1 MTWSAGSTAITP
13 VVERAPTSAAPSVTA
28 AHVSRPIGSAT
39 TLSFGSLGNCF
50 RTSATCAVLVMMK
63 MFLAGTSGSTRST
76 ASCKKD
82 FLPSRASSCLGIFSR
97 LNGQKRSPRP
107 PAMMMTKR
115 FFRSVL
121 VFMLLFCQR
130 VRVKLTT
137 WKSLWQA
144 RGERFSNNLPVVS
157 QNRKVELTCPT
168 TSFNNRT
175 VFSINFRFGWQHS
188 ANLTT
193 H

>member
-1 MTWSAGSTAITP
+1 MSKESDKICWNFFASGMTWSAGSTAITP

-39 TLSFGSLGNCF
+39 TLSFGSLGNCL

-63 MFLAGTSGSTRST
+63 TFLAGTSGSTRST

-82 FLPSRASSCLGIFSR
+82 FLPSSASSCLGIFSR

-115 FFRSVL
+115 SRMPML
-121 VFMLLFCQR
+121 GVFMIFSSRTITRTIRPLDG
-130 VRVKLTT
+130 
-137 WKSLWQA
+137 LW
-144 RGERFSNNLPVVS
+144 RP
-157 QNRKVELTCPT
+157 
-168 TSFNNRT
+168 
-175 VFSINFRFGWQHS
+175 S
-188 ANLTT
+188 AAFALSSGL
-193 H
+193 